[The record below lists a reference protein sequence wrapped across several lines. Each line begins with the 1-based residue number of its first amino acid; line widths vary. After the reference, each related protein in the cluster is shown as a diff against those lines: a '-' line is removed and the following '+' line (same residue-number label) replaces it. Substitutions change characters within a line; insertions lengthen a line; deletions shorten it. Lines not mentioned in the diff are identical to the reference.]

1 MGNDVSIQPAATAPQ
16 SAAGHAA
23 APAIPNPSAPV
34 HIALAC
40 CCAVLIAFCWIAAPP
55 GALHDAG
62 MLFLGVLLL
71 MAIFQ
76 LPAVYWHHRGSA
88 ERRDAALMLPWALM
102 LALLMAQMART
113 AATFTFPLRDDL
125 WRNLDQHL
133 DISVPAM
140 MAWAARWPWIRTL
153 LADSYALVQPM
164 LLCGIFLPPLFGRRE
179 SAERFMVANA
189 VAFVIALPIVV
200 FFPAVGPWAGWHFAP
215 DTMQHICEMSID
227 SLRTG
232 SIRGGLFGGT
242 ICLPSFHVFWAVVS
256 AHALYSFRLLRY
268 PAIVLAAL
276 IALGTMTTGWHY
288 GVDVISGFLLAA
300 ISTWIAAMITRM
312 GRRPAQA

>member
-1 MGNDVSIQPAATAPQ
+1 LGIEGISRPAASASQ
-16 SAAGHAA
+16 GAAGRAN
-23 APAIPNPSAPV
+23 PAIPHPSAPV
-34 HIALAC
+34 HIALAI

-55 GALHDAG
+55 GAMHDAG

-113 AATFTFPLRDDL
+113 ASTFTFPLRDGL
-125 WRNLDQHL
+125 WRDLDQHL
-133 DISVPAM
+133 GISVPAM
-140 MAWAARWPWIRTL
+140 MAWAARHAGLKTL
-153 LADSYALVQPM
+153 LDDCYALVQPM
-164 LLCGIFLPPLFGRRE
+164 LLCGIFLPPLFGKRE

-200 FFPAVGPWAGWHFAP
+200 LLPAVGPWVGWHFAP
-215 DTMQHICEMSID
+215 DPMQHICEMSID
-227 SLRTG
+227 TLRQG

-268 PAIVLAAL
+268 PAILLAAL
-276 IALGTMTTGWHY
+276 IAVATMTTGWHY
-288 GVDVISGFLLAA
+288 GVDVITGLLLAA
-300 ISTWIAAMITRM
+300 ISTWLATMIVRM
-312 GRRPAQA
+312 GRQLAQA